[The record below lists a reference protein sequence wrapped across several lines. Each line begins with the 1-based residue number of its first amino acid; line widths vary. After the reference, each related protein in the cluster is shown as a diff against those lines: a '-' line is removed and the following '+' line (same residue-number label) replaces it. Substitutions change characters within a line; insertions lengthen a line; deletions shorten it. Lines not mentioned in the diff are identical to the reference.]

1 MPPKLDPTEI
11 RTVSLK
17 TVGGELAPSAA
28 LAPKIGPLG
37 LSPKKIGEDI
47 RDATGDWK
55 GIKVM
60 VLLTIQN
67 RQAAVS
73 LIPSASALILKELNE
88 PVRDRKKEKNV
99 THTGNLT
106 FTQIR
111 KIAEGMRERSC
122 AVTFKGTIKEI
133 LGTCLSIGCKV
144 EGKSPREVLE
154 MVDNDELDCSDP

>member
-11 RTVSLK
+11 RTVTLK

-47 RDATGDWK
+47 RDNTGDWK

-67 RQAAVS
+67 RQATVT

-111 KIAEGMRERSC
+111 KVAEGMRERSG
-122 AVTFKGTIKEI
+122 AVAFKGTIKEI
-133 LGTCLSIGCKV
+133 LGTCTSLGCKV
-144 EGKSPREVLE
+144 EGKTPQEVLE

>member
-73 LIPSASALILKELNE
+73 LIPSASALVLKELNE

-111 KIAEGMRERSC
+111 KIAEAMKERSC
-122 AVTFKGTIKEI
+122 AKEFKGTIKEI
-133 LGTCLSIGCKV
+133 LGTAMSIGCKV
-144 EGKSPREVLE
+144 EGKDPREVLE

>member
-11 RTVSLK
+11 RTVTLK

-67 RQAAVS
+67 R
-73 LIPSASALILKELNE
+73 
-88 PVRDRKKEKNV
+88 
-99 THTGNLT
+99 
-106 FTQIR
+106 
-111 KIAEGMRERSC
+111 
-122 AVTFKGTIKEI
+122 
-133 LGTCLSIGCKV
+133 
-144 EGKSPREVLE
+144 
-154 MVDNDELDCSDP
+154 